1 MALHPVVPAE
11 LTRGPFTLAEARQAG
26 LTRRQL
32 QGASW
37 RRIGS
42 GLYVWAALADN
53 PALLLAAVHRHLPAA
68 AAFSGQTAA
77 WLHGLELPPCDPVE
91 VTIPESCGI
100 SARAGMIVRR
110 ALLADQ
116 DVVERRRM
124 RVTSAVRTL
133 ADLSRRLPLVEA
145 VVAVD
150 MALHSEVVDL
160 GQLHAYMAAHR
171 RRKGVAQLRQVIE
184 LAEPA
189 SESAMETRLRL
200 LLVQAG
206 LPRPEAQ
213 VPLHDER
220 GHFLGRPDLY
230 YRLQRLGVEY
240 DGGTHRDSLLE
251 DNRRQNRLLNAG
263 FRLLRFAAAD
273 VHRTPD
279 SVVAVVRAALST
291 LGPGVHPPAGDP
303 AGCD

>member
-1 MALHPVVPAE
+1 MAPRLVVPAE

-42 GLYVWAALADN
+42 SLYVWAALAEN
-53 PALLLAAVHRHLPAA
+53 PALLLAAVHRHLPVA

-100 SARAGMIVRR
+100 STRAGIVVRR
-110 ALLADQ
+110 SLLGDQ
-116 DVVERRRM
+116 DVVERRGM

-150 MALHSEVVDL
+150 MALHREVVEL
-160 GQLHAYMAAHR
+160 GQLHAYMATHA
-171 RRKGVAQLRQVIE
+171 RRKGVVRLRQVVE

-220 GHFLGRPDLY
+220 GRFLGRPDLY
-230 YRLQRLGVEY
+230 YRPQRLCLEY

-291 LGPGVHPPAGDP
+291 PGPMWKSAG
-303 AGCD
+303 